1 MELIIISGLL
11 VLSITL
17 SRVGD
22 KRKAVCLLIYWA
34 TIILCLLSCLRNLAV
49 GNDTFEYYL
58 SFEKIIATSWNEIWN
73 NLWAYYLGEAI
84 KDPGFDVL
92 QKLFQWLSSNFML
105 FEFFVALLFLSA
117 LGRIIYKSVDSLT
130 GCFMSY
136 VFYITLFY
144 NYLPNSAIRQT
155 IAMGILLWAII
166 FIIEKKGKIIVP
178 ILMILV
184 ASTIHKS
191 VLLGILPILLYYYR
205 NPRLIFRLALIGAPL
220 IYLFGRDVAQYMAML
235 SASDRYMGYVI
246 GSFYGAE
253 ESKPIVFILQ
263 MILLYLLG
271 LVHVPKWNNDESY
284 VRLGYVCF
292 SLAICFVSFIWIN
305 PNLMRVIAYFS
316 LWGVVYLPNMIKSFH
331 RYRPIIYIVVLILL
345 LARPI
350 VGGGHPY
357 AFYWQKMELHDR
369 YY

>member
-1 MELIIISGLL
+1 MELIVILGLL
-11 VLSITL
+11 VLSIIF
-17 SRVGD
+17 SRIGD
-22 KRKAVCLLIYWA
+22 KRRAVRLFVYWA
-34 TIILCLLSCLRNLAV
+34 TMVLCLLSCLRNWAV
-49 GNDTFEYYL
+49 GNDTFEYYR
-58 SFEKIIATSWNEIWN
+58 SFEKITTTSWNVIWN
-73 NLWAYYLGEAI
+73 DLLAYYSGEAI

-92 QKLFQWLSSNFML
+92 QKLFQYLSTDFMV
-105 FEFFVALLFLSA
+105 FEFLVALLFLSA
-117 LGRIIYKSVDSLT
+117 LGRIIYKSVGSLI
-130 GCFMSY
+130 GCFTSY

-155 IAMGILLWAII
+155 IAMGILLWSII
-166 FIIEKKGKIIVP
+166 FIIEQRKWIIIS

-191 VLLGILPILLYYYR
+191 VLLGLLPIAFYYY
-205 NPRLIFRLALIGAPL
+205 NNSCLIFRLALIAAPL
-220 IYLFGRDVAQYMAML
+220 IFLFGRDVAQYMAIL
-235 SASDRYMGYVI
+235 SASDRYMGYVT

-253 ESKPIVFILQ
+253 ESKPIVFVLQ

-271 LVHVPKWNNDESY
+271 LIHVPKWNYSESY
-284 VRLGYVCF
+284 VRFGYVCF

-316 LWGVVYLPNMIKSFH
+316 LWGIVYLPNMIKSFH
-331 RYRPIIYIVVLILL
+331 RYRLIIYIVVLILL

-369 YY
+369 Y